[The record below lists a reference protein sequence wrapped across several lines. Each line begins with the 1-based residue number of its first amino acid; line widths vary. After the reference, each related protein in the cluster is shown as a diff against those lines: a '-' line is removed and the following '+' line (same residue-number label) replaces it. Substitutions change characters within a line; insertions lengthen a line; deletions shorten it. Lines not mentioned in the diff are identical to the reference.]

1 LYKESEEMNEQA
13 FYQNIIDQ
21 IEGNWQYFDDNQI
34 EFTGLSRFEDITI
47 IIDKDTEMAA
57 EWFVQKVQN
66 SNIVNV
72 IGRPTKGDLSYM
84 DLVEEKIDQRFLLSY
99 PVYNLKR
106 KNYDSMVYP
115 NELIEWSKRHA
126 LYDYDIKFAI
136 NNRC

>member
-1 LYKESEEMNEQA
+1 FFFFQEEDGIRDRNVTGVQTCALPIFIRKLEKLYKESEEMNEQA

-47 IIDKDTEMAA
+47 IIDKDTETAA

-84 DLVEEKIDQRFLLSY
+84 DLVEEKIDQRFL
-99 PVYNLKR
+99 
-106 KNYDSMVYP
+106 
-115 NELIEWSKRHA
+115 
-126 LYDYDIKFAI
+126 
-136 NNRC
+136 